1 MQHCT
6 IPNGTRVSRIEEG
19 SMQTSTQDAAS
30 PPRADLRLLE
40 IHQASDLPDWL
51 SEDDLAGFL
60 HEKMKP
66 YEDRIPDI
74 HRALQYAFSKAE
86 GKGGLILLATSREQ
100 IVGAI
105 VFLHTG
111 MQGYVPEDIL
121 VFVGVDPQYRNQ
133 GIGGWLIQEGLA
145 RCPGAVKL
153 HVEYDNPAKRLY
165 ERLGF
170 RSKYAEMR
178 YQPEK

>member
-1 MQHCT
+1 METDVQSS
-6 IPNGTRVSRIEEG
+6 V
-19 SMQTSTQDAAS
+19 S
-30 PPRADLRLLE
+30 PPKADLDLHEVR
-40 IHQASDLPDWL
+40 QPADLPPWL
-51 SEDDLAGFL
+51 SVEDLARFL

-74 HRALQYAFSKAE
+74 HHALQYAFSKAE
-86 GKGGLILLATSREQ
+86 GKGGLLLLASREEQ
-100 IVGAI
+100 LIGAI
-105 VFLHTG
+105 VFLRTG
-111 MQGYVPEDIL
+111 MAGYVPEDIL
-121 VFVGVDPQYRNQ
+121 LFVGVDPQYRNQ

-145 RCPGAVKL
+145 RCPASVKL

-178 YQPEK
+178 YQSGDAR

>member
-1 MQHCT
+1 
-6 IPNGTRVSRIEEG
+6 
-19 SMQTSTQDAAS
+19 MQTETRDRAS
-30 PPRADLRLLE
+30 PPRANLALLE
-40 IHQASDLPDWL
+40 MRKAADLPDWL
-51 SEDDLAGFL
+51 SAGDIARFL

-74 HRALQYAFSKAE
+74 DHALDYAFSTVD
-86 GKGGLILLATSREQ
+86 GKGGMLLLAATGKRL
-100 IVGAI
+100 VGGI
-105 VFLHTG
+105 VFLHTA
-111 MQGYVPEDIL
+111 MKGYVPEDIL
-121 VFVGVDPQYRNQ
+121 LFVGVDPQYRNQ
-133 GIGGWLIQEGLA
+133 GIGGWLIREGLA

-178 YQPEK
+178 YQPENPR